1 MSRRRGHAP
10 LLLVAL
16 FLLPLLTG
24 CLQLPESGPLVT
36 TSQGGPGG
44 AEVGPYIDPAPPQ
57 PGESPA
63 DIVKHFFDA
72 MTASSLQTSIARQ
85 FLASDAQANWDPKA
99 ATLTYTEASQPQG
112 SSAVTVN
119 VSGVNRLDS
128 GGAWLGADDVSSVR
142 FPMVV
147 EDGEWRIAE
156 APDALIV
163 PAAWFEL
170 RFQQVAL
177 YYFDPTAQV
186 LVPEPVYVPSGEQL
200 TSSLVR
206 SLLSGPRPGDA
217 QISRTFLPPG
227 LQLAGVSVPVSE
239 EGVAD
244 IELDG
249 DPGDLASEAAPMV
262 LAQLAWTLRQ
272 DPDVRSFRLSIGDE
286 PVGLP
291 QGAAQL
297 SVDYGADFDPAIIN
311 ASQSIFGLREG
322 LVVDASGE
330 PGTELLGPMST
341 TEFGLRDLAVD
352 LLARRVAGV
361 SASGQEVLVADLREP
376 TGEAEEVVSEGEN
389 ILKPVWDFEDR
400 LWLVDRRRSGATVSV
415 VVDDVRSA
423 VDLPGVTGEDV
434 KAFLVSRDG
443 SRVVAVVRGSS
454 SDRVVVARVRR
465 DGEGNVLSVTAAATI
480 AEGTPDNLLRV
491 SAIGWRSPTVLTV
504 AVRVTEER
512 DEIRLLAIDGG
523 PSNFEAIGQS
533 TRMLPERV
541 RRLTSS
547 PVASTSVLV
556 TTDSGVQAPF
566 DQDGFFAIAPS
577 VETLTYVG

>member
-1 MSRRRGHAP
+1 MSRVRRAGAA
-10 LLLVAL
+10 LVAL
-16 FLLPLLTG
+16 VFLVPALAG
-24 CLQLPESGPLVT
+24 CLQLPENGPLVT
-36 TSQGGPGG
+36 TSQGGPGA

-119 VSGVNRLDS
+119 VTGVNRLGS
-128 GGAWLGADDVSSVR
+128 GGSWLGADDTTSFR

-170 RFQQVAL
+170 RFQQVSL

-186 LVPEPVYVPSGEQL
+186 LVPEPIYVPSGEQL

-206 SLLSGPRPGDA
+206 SLLSGPSPGDA
-217 QISRTFLPPG
+217 QISRTFLPAG

-239 EGVAD
+239 DGVAE

-262 LAQLAWTLRQ
+262 LAQIAWTLRQ

-311 ASQSIFGLREG
+311 ASQSVFGLRDG

-330 PGTELLGPMST
+330 PGTELLGPLST
-341 TEFGLRDLAVD
+341 TDYGLRDLAVD
-352 LLARRVAGV
+352 LQARRVAGV
-361 SASGQEVLVADLREP
+361 TSSGQAVLVADLREP
-376 TGEAEEVVSEGEN
+376 TGEAVEVLSQGEN
-389 ILKPVWDFEDR
+389 ILKPVWDFENR
-400 LWLVDRRRSGATVSV
+400 LWLVDRRQTGAAVSV
-415 VVDDVRSA
+415 VVDDVRST
-423 VDLPGVTGEDV
+423 VDIPGVSGEDV
-434 KAFLVSRDG
+434 KSFLISRDG
-443 SRVVAVVRGSS
+443 SRVVAVVRGES
-454 SDRVVVARVRR
+454 SDRLVVGRILR
-465 DGEGNVLSVTAAATI
+465 DGEGNVLSVTPAQTI
-480 AEGTPDNLLRV
+480 AEGAPDNLLRV
-491 SAIGWRSPTVLTV
+491 SAIGWRSPTVLAV
-504 AVRVTEER
+504 AVRVTEDR

-547 PVASTSVLV
+547 PVTTTSVLV
-556 TTDSGVQAPF
+556 ATDSGVQDPF
-566 DQDGFFAIAPS
+566 DQDGFIAIAPG
-577 VETLTYVG
+577 VEALTYVG